1 MDEDTGCVFGLKKGS
16 IPCRQADAN
25 GPGEEFSMQL
35 TRFYHQSVGLIQR
48 IIESS
53 GIPTISI
60 SINRPYTEKIKP
72 PRSIFLD
79 WPFGHP
85 LGEPGNVR
93 QLAAVLAKRF
103 EALDTIDTP
112 GMMMDVGW
120 RRGRETYP
128 STSWLERPANE
139 EKA

>member
-16 IPCRQADAN
+16 IPCPQADAN

-85 LGEPGNVR
+85 LGNR
-93 QLAAVLAKRF
+93 AASNSRRRFSPNASKRW
-103 EALDTIDTP
+103 IP
-112 GMMMDVGW
+112 SI
-120 RRGRETYP
+120 RRG
-128 STSWLERPANE
+128 
-139 EKA
+139 